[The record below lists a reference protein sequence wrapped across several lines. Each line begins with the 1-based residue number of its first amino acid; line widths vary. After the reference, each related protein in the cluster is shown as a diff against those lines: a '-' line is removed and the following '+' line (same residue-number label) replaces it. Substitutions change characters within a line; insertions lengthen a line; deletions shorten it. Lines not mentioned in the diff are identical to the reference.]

1 MIRAQHA
8 IDFLPAKFRDRPAR
22 DNYPREVRSFHRSI
36 ARNRHT
42 PFSPPFSCR
51 DARYEKDKRSI
62 NVAMESTVPIAR
74 ERESGAYKDGTI
86 WPNCERGLKVERA
99 SRRFERCFLMTVNP
113 SRCRERTSG
122 RDWGQF
128 GKNVI

>member
-42 PFSPPFSCR
+42 PSRYPFPAVTR
-51 DARYEKDKRSI
+51 DMKKTNAR
-62 NVAMESTVPIAR
+62 STLRWSQLFRLRETR
-74 ERESGAYKDGTI
+74 ERESGGEIQGRNNLAGLREGIKSRTGESSVRALLFNDRQPFSMSGTYE
-86 WPNCERGLKVERA
+86 WA
-99 SRRFERCFLMTVNP
+99 
-113 SRCRERTSG
+113 
-122 RDWGQF
+122 
-128 GKNVI
+128 

>member
-51 DARYEKDKRSI
+51 DARCEKDKRSI
-62 NVAMESTVPIAR
+62 NVTMEPTVPIAR
-74 ERESGAYKDGTI
+74 NEG
-86 WPNCERGLKVERA
+86 ERA
-99 SRRFERCFLMTVNP
+99 V
-113 SRCRERTSG
+113 RT
-122 RDWGQF
+122 RTEQF
-128 GKNVI
+128 GRTARGD

>member
-8 IDFLPAKFRDRPAR
+8 IDFLPAKFRDRPGR

-51 DARYEKDKRSI
+51 DARCEKDKRSI
-62 NVAMESTVPIAR
+62 NVAMEPTVPITR
-74 ERESGAYKDGTI
+74 ERER
-86 WPNCERGLKVERA
+86 ERCVQGRNNLAGLREGIK
-99 SRRFERCFLMTVNP
+99 SRRFERTTLLFNDRQPFSM
-113 SRCRERTSG
+113 SG
-122 RDWGQF
+122 TYEWA
-128 GKNVI
+128 

>member
-51 DARYEKDKRSI
+51 DARCEKDKRSI
-62 NVAMESTVPIAR
+62 NVAMEPTVRITR
-74 ERESGAYKDGTI
+74 ERE
-86 WPNCERGLKVERA
+86 R
-99 SRRFERCFLMTVNP
+99 ERCVQGRNNLAGLREGIK
-113 SRCRERTSG
+113 SRTGESSVRALLFNDRQPFSMSG
-122 RDWGQF
+122 TYEWA
-128 GKNVI
+128 